1 MRRHTSIGAAILA
14 GSASPLIQLAETIAL
29 THHER
34 WDGTGY
40 PVGLAGEEIP
50 LPGRIAAVCDVFDAL
65 LARRPYKERW
75 SLEDALAEMR
85 SLAGTHFD
93 PDLTRAFL
101 EIAPGLAHDL
111 ALVMDEP
118 RVAEPAAA
126 PA

>member
-1 MRRHTSIGAAILA
+1 MQA
-14 GSASPLIQLAETIAL
+14 AETIAL

-40 PVGLAGEEIP
+40 PAGLAGEEIP
-50 LPGRIAAVCDVFDAL
+50 LAGRIAAICDVFDAL

-75 SLEDALAEMR
+75 SLDDALDEIR
-85 SLAGTHFD
+85 DLAGTHFD
-93 PDLTRAFL
+93 PALTRAFL

-111 ALVMDEP
+111 ALVVDEP
-118 RVAEPAAA
+118 RAAGLARA